1 MAIERLDPSSE
12 APCLA
17 MHLDDVTYT
26 YEILREGFF
35 TVFHK
40 KNLIIRGED
49 GFYCHSVLL
58 PTFKESG
65 NKGLQALVATV
76 LEGRHPPQ
84 MVNPID
90 NNGPGALYV
99 MPAFFVEYNY

>member
-1 MAIERLDPSSE
+1 MAIERLGPSSE

-40 KNLIIRGED
+40 KTSSSGGD
-49 GFYCHSVLL
+49 GFYCHAVLL

-65 NKGLQALVATV
+65 NKRLQALVAIV
-76 LEGRHPPQ
+76 LEGLHPAQ

-99 MPAFFVEYNY
+99 MPAFFCGILQL